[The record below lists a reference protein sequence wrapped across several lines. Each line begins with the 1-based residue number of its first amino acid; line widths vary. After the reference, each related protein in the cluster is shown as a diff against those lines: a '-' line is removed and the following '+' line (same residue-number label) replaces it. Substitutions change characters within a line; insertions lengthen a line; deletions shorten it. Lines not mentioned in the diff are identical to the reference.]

1 MKDTY
6 EELAVDILKHL
17 DNVNIRKGLSRSVD
31 RLVPA
36 PYHILDKWKYIQEYA
51 EHVRKVKEE
60 ILANIDYYIDL
71 TLKNV
76 EKTQGNGYYTKTRE
90 DVIKIIDDIIGED
103 SKLIVKAKSM
113 VTEEIGLREHLIE
126 KGHKVYETDLG
137 ELLIQLSGDK
147 PMHTTAPAIHITK
160 EQAIKL
166 LKNAGARVHEGMSI
180 KEIVGEVRVFLRD
193 KFINADI
200 GISGANVVAADTGS
214 IFLISNE
221 GNIRNTTNLPPT
233 HIAITGIEKIM
244 PTMMDAFMQALV
256 QAAYAGLYPPTYLS
270 IISGPSS
277 TADIEFT
284 RVYGVH
290 GPKHFHLILYD
301 GGRRDAI
308 NHPFLFEQLYCIRCG
323 RCQAECPIWDL
334 VGNIWG
340 GSVYGGP
347 MGVGWTAITE
357 GVEKATNLSHF
368 CLNCGKCEVVCPV
381 NIDMPRIIRYLK
393 ILDFTD
399 IVP

>member
-1 MKDTY
+1 MNTY
-6 EELAVDILKHL
+6 EKVAEDILKNI
-17 DNVNIRKGLSRSVD
+17 DNLNIRNGLSRSIK

-36 PYHILDKWKYIQEYA
+36 PYQIFDEWKYIQKYA

-60 ILANIDYYIDL
+60 VLANIDYYIDL

-76 EKTQGNGYYTKTRE
+76 RKTNGNAYYAKTRE
-90 DVIKIIDDIIGED
+90 EAIKIIDEIIGDE

-113 VTEEIGLREHLIE
+113 VTEEIALRQHLIE
-126 KGHKVYETDLG
+126 KKHRVYETDLG

-160 EQAIKL
+160 EQSIKL
-166 LKNAGARVHEGMSI
+166 LKDAGADVHEGMSI
-180 KEIVGEVRVFLRD
+180 KEIVGEVRRFLR
-193 KFINADI
+193 KQFINADI

-221 GNIRNTTNLPPT
+221 GNIRNATNLPSI

-244 PTMMDAFMQALV
+244 PGMTDAFMQALV

-277 TADIEFT
+277 TADIEFN

-290 GPKHFHLILYD
+290 GPKYFHLILYD
-301 GGRRDAI
+301 GGRKDAI

-347 MGVGWTAITE
+347 MGIGWTAITE
-357 GVEKATNLSHF
+357 GIEKASNLSHF
-368 CLNCGKCEVVCPV
+368 CLNCGKCKVVCPV

-393 ILDFTD
+393 TVYFSD
-399 IVP
+399 ITP